1 MLLLQTEEEKREP
14 VDLADWLIMKNNPL
28 RMLSSRHGSIFLFLA
43 LCVLTILFC
52 NKQCLESQNEQI
64 PIFMA
69 APVKPDQVK
78 SSLPTHQQPSKE
90 AVELDSLKNL
100 FAWPSTPPLPLN
112 FSWNDTSDP
121 QHSTVTILPKR
132 AGGQWHVGDEL
143 EVVIKMYNFH
153 GKPKTSGGDFLL
165 ARLHSPSLLAGVA
178 GKVVDHLNGSYS
190 ALFPLL
196 WEGNV
201 QVEVILVH
209 SSEAVTVLQQLN
221 RMQPHRIY
229 FQSLFRSGSL
239 TETTTCNIYIN
250 ASQQQLCNYTDLHTG
265 EQWFCYKPKKLSCDA
280 RVTHAKGGFR
290 KNIKPQEEMLFQ
302 SGINMKVSIP
312 PSTHP
317 NISVHPRED
326 QTRGIGDIVR
336 TEPSGYYYGGA
347 WRPLDGTKVHQFNS
361 SSAVSQCLRGKGL
374 HLFGDSTIRQ
384 WFEYFIA
391 SFPGLK
397 KFDLHSSKQAGP
409 LMALDYPNN
418 ILVTS
423 RCHGPP
429 IRFANVPVT
438 QLRYVANE
446 LDHIEGGPNTVVV
459 IGVWSHFSTFPVD
472 VYIRRLQNIRKA
484 VVRLLSRAP
493 RTLVVIRTANPKA
506 LTVYETLTNSDW
518 YSIQGDKLL
527 RAVFKGLNV
536 HLVDAWDMVLAHHLP
551 HDLHPQP
558 PIIKNMID
566 VLLSYICPPPTDQT
580 RGNH

>member
-1 MLLLQTEEEKREP
+1 GKHYFIKHELMCCSL
-14 VDLADWLIMKNNPL
+14 
-28 RMLSSRHGSIFLFLA
+28 
-43 LCVLTILFC
+43 
-52 NKQCLESQNEQI
+52 NKQI
-64 PIFMA
+64 PVFMA
-69 APVKPDQVK
+69 APVKPAQVK

-90 AVELDSLKNL
+90 AVELDFLKNVT
-100 FAWPSTPPLPLN
+100 AWPSTPPLPLN

-121 QHSTVTILPKR
+121 RHSTFTVLPKR
-132 AGGQWHVGDEL
+132 GGGQWHVGDEL

-153 GKPKTSGGDFLL
+153 GKPKKSGGDFLL
-165 ARLHSPSLLAGVA
+165 ARLHSPSLQAGVA

-201 QVEVILVH
+201 QVILVH

-239 TETTTCNIYIN
+239 TETTTCNVYIN

-265 EQWFCYKPKKLSCDA
+265 EQWFCYKPKKL
-280 RVTHAKGGFR
+280 
-290 KNIKPQEEMLFQ
+290 N
-302 SGINMKVSIP
+302 SGYMHTFCQNGVNVLK
-312 PSTHP
+312 
-317 NISVHPRED
+317 
-326 QTRGIGDIVR
+326 GIGDIVR

-361 SSAVSQCLRGKGL
+361 STAVSRCLRGKGL

-391 SFPGLK
+391 SFPDLK
-397 KFDLHSSKQAGP
+397 NFDLHSSKQAGP

-418 ILVTS
+418 ILVTY

-429 IRFANVPVT
+429 IRFANIPVA

-446 LDHIEGGPNTVVV
+446 LDHIDGGPNTVVV

-472 VYIRRLQNIRKA
+472 VYIRRLQSIRKA

-551 HDLHPQP
+551 HNLHPQL

-566 VLLSYICPPPTDQT
+566 VLLSYICRPPTDQT

>member
-1 MLLLQTEEEKREP
+1 
-14 VDLADWLIMKNNPL
+14 
-28 RMLSSRHGSIFLFLA
+28 
-43 LCVLTILFC
+43 
-52 NKQCLESQNEQI
+52 
-64 PIFMA
+64 
-69 APVKPDQVK
+69 
-78 SSLPTHQQPSKE
+78 
-90 AVELDSLKNL
+90 
-100 FAWPSTPPLPLN
+100 
-112 FSWNDTSDP
+112 
-121 QHSTVTILPKR
+121 
-132 AGGQWHVGDEL
+132 
-143 EVVIKMYNFH
+143 
-153 GKPKTSGGDFLL
+153 
-165 ARLHSPSLLAGVA
+165 
-178 GKVVDHLNGSYS
+178 
-190 ALFPLL
+190 
-196 WEGNV
+196 
-201 QVEVILVH
+201 
-209 SSEAVTVLQQLN
+209 
-221 RMQPHRIY
+221 MQPHRIY
-229 FQSLFRSGSL
+229 FKSLFRSGSL
-239 TETTTCNIYIN
+239 TETTTCNVYIN

-280 RVTHAKGGFR
+280 RVTHATGGFK
-290 KNIKPQEEMLFQ
+290 KNIKRQEEMLFQ

-312 PSTHP
+312 PANHP
-317 NISVHPRED
+317 NISVLPRVED

-361 SSAVSQCLRGKGL
+361 STAVSQCLRGKGL

-418 ILVTS
+418 ILVTY

-438 QLRYVANE
+438 QLRYIANE
-446 LDHIEGGPNTVVV
+446 LDHIDGGPNTVVV
-459 IGVWSHFSTFPVD
+459 IGVWSHFSTFTAD
-472 VYIRRLQNIRKA
+472 VYIQRLQNIRKA

-527 RAVFKGLNV
+527 RAVFKGLDV
-536 HLVDAWDMVLAHHLP
+536 HLVDAWDMVLAHQLP
-551 HDLHPQP
+551 HNLHPQP

-566 VLLSYICPPPTDQT
+566 VLLSYICRPPTDQT
-580 RGNH
+580 RGNP

>member
-1 MLLLQTEEEKREP
+1 MGHVFCYALASHPCWNP
-14 VDLADWLIMKNNPL
+14 VCPHVNLSAHRKETKLGL
-28 RMLSSRHGSIFLFLA
+28 CTRVRM
-43 LCVLTILFC
+43 
-52 NKQCLESQNEQI
+52 NKS
-64 PIFMA
+64 P
-69 APVKPDQVK
+69 
-78 SSLPTHQQPSKE
+78 
-90 AVELDSLKNL
+90 
-100 FAWPSTPPLPLN
+100 
-112 FSWNDTSDP
+112 FSWRLPSNLPSDP
-121 QHSTVTILPKR
+121 RHSTVTILPKR
-132 AGGQWHVGDEL
+132 GGGQWHAGNEL

-196 WEGNV
+196 WEGKV
-201 QVEVILVH
+201 QVQVILVH

-229 FQSLFRSGSL
+229 FQSLFRSASL
-239 TETTTCNIYIN
+239 TETTTCNVYIN
-250 ASQQQLCNYTDLHTG
+250 ASQQQVCNYTDLHTG

-290 KNIKPQEEMLFQ
+290 KNITHQEEMLFQ
-302 SGINMKVSIP
+302 SGVNMKVSIP

-336 TEPSGYYYGGA
+336 TEPSGYYYHGA

-361 SSAVSQCLRGKGL
+361 STAVSQCLRGKGL

-391 SFPGLK
+391 SFPGICPSGWGFLIIEIFCYKPVFLQDLK
-397 KFDLHSSKQAGP
+397 NFDLHSSEQAGP

-418 ILVTS
+418 ILVTY

-429 IRFANVPVT
+429 IRFANIPVT
-438 QLRYVANE
+438 QLRYIANE
-446 LDHIEGGPNTVVV
+446 LDHIDGGPNTVVV
-459 IGVWSHFSTFPVD
+459 IGVWSHFSSFPVD

-527 RAVFKGLNV
+527 RAVFKGLDV

-551 HDLHPQP
+551 HNLHPQP

-580 RGNH
+580 RVNH

>member
-1 MLLLQTEEEKREP
+1 M
-14 VDLADWLIMKNNPL
+14 V
-28 RMLSSRHGSIFLFLA
+28 
-43 LCVLTILFC
+43 
-52 NKQCLESQNEQI
+52 
-64 PIFMA
+64 
-69 APVKPDQVK
+69 APVKPAQVK

-90 AVELDSLKNL
+90 AVELDFLKNVT
-100 FAWPSTPPLPLN
+100 AWPSTPPLPLN
-112 FSWNDTSDP
+112 FSWKDSSDP
-121 QHSTVTILPKR
+121 RHSTFTVLPKR
-132 AGGQWHVGDEL
+132 VGGQWHVGDEL
-143 EVVIKMYNFH
+143 EVVIKMFNFH
-153 GKPKTSGGDFLL
+153 GKPKKYGGDFLL

-201 QVEVILVH
+201 QVQVVLVH

-250 ASQQQLCNYTDLHTG
+250 ATQQQVCNYTDLHTG
-265 EQWFCYKPKKLSCDA
+265 EQWFCYKPKKLSCDT
-280 RVTHAKGGFR
+280 RVTHAMGGFK
-290 KNIKPQEEMLFQ
+290 KNITHQEEMLFQ
-302 SGINMKVSIP
+302 SGINMKVSIS

-326 QTRGIGDIVR
+326 QTRVISDIVR
-336 TEPSGYYYGGA
+336 TEPSGYYYHGA

-397 KFDLHSSKQAGP
+397 NFDLHSSKQGGP

-418 ILVTS
+418 ILVTY

-429 IRFANVPVT
+429 LRSYPIPVT

-459 IGVWSHFSTFPVD
+459 IGVWAHFGSFPVD
-472 VYIRRLQNIRKA
+472 VYIRRMQNIRKA

-493 RTLVVIRTANPKA
+493 RTVVVIRTGNPK
-506 LTVYETLTNSDW
+506 TLYVDGILSNSDW
-518 YSIQGDKLL
+518 YSIQRDKLL
-527 RAVFKGLNV
+527 RAVFKGLDV
-536 HLVDAWDMVLAHHLP
+536 HLVQGSATHRFGATCGSFILLLWLP
-551 HDLHPQP
+551 VTLENNEYFI
-558 PIIKNMID
+558 IIKFYFSLFIFHGISKA
-566 VLLSYICPPPTDQT
+566 LLAPYEARAT
-580 RGNH
+580 

>member
-1 MLLLQTEEEKREP
+1 
-14 VDLADWLIMKNNPL
+14 
-28 RMLSSRHGSIFLFLA
+28 
-43 LCVLTILFC
+43 
-52 NKQCLESQNEQI
+52 
-64 PIFMA
+64 MA
-69 APVKPDQVK
+69 ASVKPDQVK

-90 AVELDSLKNL
+90 AVELDFLKNVT
-100 FAWPSTPPLPLN
+100 AWPSTPPLPLN
-112 FSWNDTSDP
+112 FSWKDSSDP
-121 QHSTVTILPKR
+121 RHSTFTVLPKR

-143 EVVIKMYNFH
+143 GVLIKMYNFH
-153 GKPKTSGGDFLL
+153 GKPKKSGGDFLL

-201 QVEVILVH
+201 QVQVVLVH

-239 TETTTCNIYIN
+239 TETTTCNVYIN
-250 ASQQQLCNYTDLHTG
+250 ASQQQVCNYTDLHTG

-280 RVTHAKGGFR
+280 RVTHAMGGFK
-290 KNIKPQEEMLFQ
+290 KNITHQEEMLFQ

-361 SSAVSQCLRGKGL
+361 STAVSQCLRGKGL

-418 ILVTS
+418 ILVTY

-438 QLRYVANE
+438 QLRYIANE
-446 LDHIEGGPNTVVV
+446 LDHIDGGPNTVVV
-459 IGVWSHFSTFPVD
+459 IGVWSHFSTFTAD
-472 VYIRRLQNIRKA
+472 VYIQRLQNIRKA

-527 RAVFKGLNV
+527 RAVFKGLDV
-536 HLVDAWDMVLAHHLP
+536 HLVDAWDMVLAHQLP
-551 HDLHPQP
+551 HNLHPQP

-566 VLLSYICPPPTDQT
+566 VLLSYICRPPTDQT
-580 RGNH
+580 RGNP

>member
-1 MLLLQTEEEKREP
+1 
-14 VDLADWLIMKNNPL
+14 
-28 RMLSSRHGSIFLFLA
+28 MLSLTHRSIFLFLA
-43 LCVLTILFC
+43 VFVLTILFYR
-52 NKQCLESQNEQI
+52 KQWLESWNAQI
-64 PIFMA
+64 PIFVVYT
-69 APVKPDQVK
+69 VKPDEVK
-78 SSLPTHQQPSKE
+78 PIHQQPSKE
-90 AVELDSLKNL
+90 AVELDFLKNL
-100 FAWPSTPPLPLN
+100 TAWPSTPPLLLN

-121 QHSTVTILPKR
+121 RHSTFTVLPKR
-132 AGGQWHVGDEL
+132 GGGQWHVGDEL

-153 GKPKTSGGDFLL
+153 G
-165 ARLHSPSLLAGVA
+165 VA

-190 ALFPLL
+190 AVFPLL

-201 QVEVILVH
+201 QVQVILVH

-239 TETTTCNIYIN
+239 TETTTCNVYIN

-265 EQWFCYKPKKLSCDA
+265 EQWFCYKPRKLSCDA
-280 RVTHAKGGFR
+280 RVTHAMGGFR
-290 KNIKPQEEMLFQ
+290 KNIKRQEEMLFQ
-302 SGINMKVSIP
+302 RGINMKVSIP
-312 PSTHP
+312 PLNHP
-317 NISVHPRED
+317 NISVLPRVED

-391 SFPGLK
+391 SFPGICPSGWGFLRIEMFCYKPVFLQGLK

>member
-1 MLLLQTEEEKREP
+1 MFQRLPQRGVAASVLQQRAVVTCASGLLCRSKELWEIIPISQ
-14 VDLADWLIMKNNPL
+14 
-28 RMLSSRHGSIFLFLA
+28 
-43 LCVLTILFC
+43 
-52 NKQCLESQNEQI
+52 NKQI
-64 PIFMA
+64 PVFMA
-69 APVKPDQVK
+69 ASVKPDQ
-78 SSLPTHQQPSKE
+78 
-90 AVELDSLKNL
+90 LDFLKNVT
-100 FAWPSTPPLPLN
+100 AWPSTPPLPLN
-112 FSWNDTSDP
+112 FSWKDSSDP
-121 QHSTVTILPKR
+121 RHSTFTVLPKR

-143 EVVIKMYNFH
+143 GVLIKMYNFH
-153 GKPKTSGGDFLL
+153 GKPKKSGGDFLL

-201 QVEVILVH
+201 QVQVVLVH

-239 TETTTCNIYIN
+239 TETTTCNVYIN
-250 ASQQQLCNYTDLHTG
+250 ASQQQVCNYTDLHTG

-280 RVTHAKGGFR
+280 RVTHAMGGFK
-290 KNIKPQEEMLFQ
+290 KNITHQEEMLFQ
-302 SGINMKVSIP
+302 RFIYFLKRSTKALVITSPCLGHETP
-312 PSTHP
+312 P
-317 NISVHPRED
+317 VW
-326 QTRGIGDIVR
+326 
-336 TEPSGYYYGGA
+336 TEPSGYYYHGA

-374 HLFGDSTIRQ
+374 YLFGDSTIRQ
-384 WFEYFIA
+384 WFEYFLA

-397 KFDLHSSKQAGP
+397 NFDLHSSKQGGP
-409 LMALDYPNN
+409 LLALDYPNN
-418 ILVTS
+418 ILVTY

-429 IRFANVPVT
+429 IRSYPIPVT

-459 IGVWSHFSTFPVD
+459 IGVWAHFGSFPVD
-472 VYIRRLQNIRKA
+472 VYIRRMQNIRKA

-493 RTLVVIRTANPKA
+493 RTMVVIRTGNPK
-506 LTVYETLTNSDW
+506 TLYVDGILSNSDW
-518 YSIQGDKLL
+518 YSIQRDKLL
-527 RAVFKGLNV
+527 RAVFKGLDV
-536 HLVDAWDMVLAHHLP
+536 HLVHAWDMVLAHQLP
-551 HDLHPQP
+551 HNLHPQP